1 MLFISR
7 RLIDSVS
14 HRYQDTLPFLAIVEI
29 IPTQRTTARVAALE
43 PPEQAAAV
51 KRVLARRALLAR
63 QLAVRAHDAVANGA
77 LGLPLH
83 GRRHVPPPGR
93 QTVDDGVALADAAR
107 GEVDD
112 ALGVDE
118 PEAPLLLRD
127 ADAVDRV
134 DLGAGERVGRG
145 QADGDAHCLFVDG
158 DRGGDFAGRRGDFD
172 RHSLLL
178 LVGGGGGCGL
188 RGGPVADDG
197 EFLRDDER
205 GDVFLR
211 PGFDGDAEL
220 AGGAVAPPVLGYR
233 GQPPQAEVVEVDEG
247 SVGLVFWHLVV
258 SQTGGLEV
266 VFRSV
271 DGFLPPTDE
280 DVEDEVQQI
289 LRVCAFL

>member
-7 RLIDSVS
+7 RLIVS
-14 HRYQDTLPFLAIVEI
+14 MSRQYQDAFPSLAIIEI

-43 PPEQAAAV
+43 PPEQTAAM

-63 QLAVRAHDAVANGA
+63 QLPVRAHDAVANGA
-77 LGLPLH
+77 LRLPLH
-83 GRRHVPPPGR
+83 RGRHVFPPGH
-93 QTVDDGVALADAAR
+93 QAVDDGVALAHAAG

-112 ALGVDE
+112 ALGVDD

-127 ADAVDRV
+127 ADAVDRL
-134 DLGAGERVGRG
+134 DFGAGERVGGR
-145 QADGDAHCLFVDG
+145 QADGDAHGLFVDG
-158 DRGGDFAGRRGDFD
+158 DRGGDFAGRGGDFD
-172 RHSLLL
+172 GHWLLLLL
-178 LVGGGGGCGL
+178 LVGGGGL

-220 AGGAVAPPVLGYR
+220 AGGAVTPPVLGYR
-233 GQPPQAEVVEVDEG
+233 GEPPQAEVVEVDEG
-247 SVGLVFWHLVV
+247 SVGLVFRELVV

-266 VFRSV
+266 MFRSIN
-271 DGFLPPTDE
+271 GLLPPVDE
-280 DVEDEVQQI
+280 DVENKIQQI